1 MDQHDLHAAESQRFR
16 SFMRAIPA
24 DSQADLQA
32 LETVILRAMAGA
44 D

>member
-1 MDQHDLHAAESQRFR
+1 MHAAESQRCG
-16 SFMRAIPA
+16 SFMRAIPD

-32 LETVILRAMAGA
+32 LETVILRAMEGA